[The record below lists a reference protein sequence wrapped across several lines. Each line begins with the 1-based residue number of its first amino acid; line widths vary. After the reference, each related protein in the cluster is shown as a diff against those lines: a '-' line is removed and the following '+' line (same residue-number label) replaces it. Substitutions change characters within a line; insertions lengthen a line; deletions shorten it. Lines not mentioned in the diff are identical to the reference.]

1 MAMVTGGELLV
12 RTLIKAG
19 VETFFGLHGAHLES
33 IFQSCLEHRIPI
45 LDVRHEVAAGHAAEG
60 YARAGRRLGV
70 AMVTAGPGF
79 TNVVT
84 SIANAYLDRTPVLY
98 LAGSASTRD
107 AETNTLQAGIDQAAI
122 ARPITKWSHRV
133 AAVQD
138 IPRLVAHAVRLATT
152 GPTGP
157 VLLDLP
163 SDVLN
168 ARVEEDSVRI
178 PQTILF
184 EEAPGPSAAAV
195 AKALD
200 ILAAAERPVI
210 MAGFGAFQSGITDEL
225 LRFAEATG
233 IPVFS
238 DFAAHGL
245 VPASL
250 DLYGGTFHKMDD
262 LKAEGGQPDAVLALG
277 VRFGLFTMGAGA
289 RLAPLD
295 ARLIHV
301 EIDPREIGRLR
312 DVELPIVADPKAFLG
327 AANALAGER
336 SWKDLASWRGLIQSA
351 HKRRYETMREGLD
364 RKGPPIHPAQAVR
377 AIADNIPKGALI
389 VGDGAEAYHWFN
401 EVVAQ
406 EEPASYI
413 THGFLGTVGMG
424 LGLSLGVQTARR
436 DRPVLL
442 LVGDGA
448 VGFTLIEFDTM
459 ARHGLPIV
467 AVVMNNRS
475 WAASQH
481 FQELVSGQNRLVG
494 TQLAGARYDDAA
506 KALGCDGVHVT
517 ELDQLGPAIRT
528 AFESG
533 RPTCINVEI
542 EVNAMPPE
550 LHQLMARHE

>member
-1 MAMVTGGELLV
+1 MATVTGGELLV
-12 RTLIKAG
+12 RTLMKAG
-19 VETFFGLHGAHLES
+19 VETIFGLHGAHLES
-33 IFQSCLEHRIPI
+33 IFQSCLDHRIPI

-79 TNVVT
+79 TNVIS

-98 LAGSASTRD
+98 LAGSAGSRD

-133 AAVQD
+133 AAAQD
-138 IPRLVAHAVRLATT
+138 IPRLVALAIRMATT

-163 SDVLN
+163 NDVLN
-168 ARVEEDSVRI
+168 TRLEEDSVVI
-178 PQTILF
+178 PDNLIF
-184 EEAPGPSAAAV
+184 AEGPGPSPAALAQS
-195 AKALD
+195 LD
-200 ILAAAERPVI
+200 ILATAERPVI
-210 MAGFGAFQSGITDEL
+210 MAGAGAFQAGITDEL
-225 LRFAEATG
+225 LKFAEATG

-245 VPASL
+245 VPASKN
-250 DLYGGTFHKMDD
+250 LYGGTFHKMDD
-262 LKAEGGQPDAVLALG
+262 LKVEGGQPDAVLALG
-277 VRFGLFTMGAGA
+277 VRFGLFTLGAGT
-289 RLAPLD
+289 RLAPLS
-295 ARLIHV
+295 AKLIHV

-312 DVELPIVADPKAFLG
+312 DADLPIVADPRAFLD
-327 AANALAGER
+327 AANALVGQR
-336 SWKDLASWRGLIQSA
+336 QWKDLEPWRQLIHRA
-351 HKRRYETMREGLD
+351 RKRRYETMREGLD
-364 RKGPPIHPAQAVR
+364 RKGPPIHPAQAVQ

-401 EVVAQ
+401 EVIAQ
-406 EEPASYI
+406 DEPASYI

-424 LGLSLGVQTARR
+424 LGLSLGVQVARR
-436 DRPVLL
+436 DKPVLL

-448 VGFTLIEFDTM
+448 VGFTIIEFDTM

-481 FQELVSGQNRLVG
+481 FQEMVSGQNRVIG
-494 TQLAGARYDDAA
+494 TQLGDARYHDVAV
-506 KALGCDGVHVT
+506 ALGCDGVHVT
-517 ELDQLGPAIRT
+517 ALDQLGPAVRK
-528 AFESG
+528 AFASG

-542 EVNAMPPE
+542 EVNAIPPE
-550 LHQLMARHE
+550 LYQLMARHE

>member
-12 RTLIKAG
+12 RTLRKAG
-19 VETFFGLHGAHLES
+19 VETLFGLHGAHLEG

-79 TNVVT
+79 TNIVT

-122 ARPITKWSHRV
+122 ARPITKWSHRI
-133 AAVQD
+133 AAVED
-138 IPRLVAHAVRLATT
+138 IPRLVAHAIRLATT

-168 ARVEEDSVRI
+168 AKVDEDSVRI
-178 PQTILF
+178 PQTLLF
-184 EEAPGPSAAAV
+184 EEGPGPSAGAV
-195 AKALD
+195 AQALD
-200 ILAAAERPVI
+200 ILAAAERPAI
-210 MAGFGAFQSGITDEL
+210 MAGFGAFQAGITDEL
-225 LRFAEATG
+225 LTFAEATG

-277 VRFGLFTMGAGA
+277 VRFGLFTLGAGT

-295 ARLIHV
+295 AKLIHV

-312 DVELPIVADPKAFLG
+312 DVDLPIVADPRAFLD
-327 AANALAGER
+327 AANVVAGQR
-336 SWKDLASWRGLIQSA
+336 SWKDLTSWRGLIRSA
-351 HKRRYETMREGLD
+351 RKRRYETMREGLD
-364 RKGPPIHPAQAVR
+364 RKGPPIHPAQAVQ

-406 EEPASYI
+406 DEPASYI

-436 DRPVLL
+436 DKPVLL

-481 FQELVSGQNRLVG
+481 FQELVSGKNRIVG
-494 TQLAGARYDDAA
+494 TQLGEARYHDAA
-506 KALGCDGVHVT
+506 RALGCEGVHVT
-517 ELDQLGPAIRT
+517 ELDQLGPAIKK
-528 AFESG
+528 AFASG

>member
-1 MAMVTGGELLV
+1 M
-12 RTLIKAG
+12 
-19 VETFFGLHGAHLES
+19 
-33 IFQSCLEHRIPI
+33 
-45 LDVRHEVAAGHAAEG
+45 
-60 YARAGRRLGV
+60 
-70 AMVTAGPGF
+70 
-79 TNVVT
+79 
-84 SIANAYLDRTPVLY
+84 
-98 LAGSASTRD
+98 
-107 AETNTLQAGIDQAAI
+107 
-122 ARPITKWSHRV
+122 
-133 AAVQD
+133 
-138 IPRLVAHAVRLATT
+138 
-152 GPTGP
+152 
-157 VLLDLP
+157 
-163 SDVLN
+163 
-168 ARVEEDSVRI
+168 
-178 PQTILF
+178 
-184 EEAPGPSAAAV
+184 
-195 AKALD
+195 
-200 ILAAAERPVI
+200 
-210 MAGFGAFQSGITDEL
+210 
-225 LRFAEATG
+225 
-233 IPVFS
+233 FS
-238 DFAAHGL
+238 DFSAHGL
-245 VPASL
+245 VSASR

-277 VRFGLFTMGAGA
+277 VRFGLFTLGAGA

-312 DVELPIVADPKAFLG
+312 DPELAIVADPRAFLD
-327 AANALAGER
+327 AANAVVGER
-336 SWKDLASWRGLIQSA
+336 RWKDLKPWRELIQRA
-351 HKRRYETMREGLD
+351 RKRRYETMREGLD

-377 AIADNIPKGALI
+377 AIADNLPKGALV

-406 EEPASYI
+406 DEPASYI

-436 DRPVLL
+436 DKPVLL

-481 FQELVSGQNRLVG
+481 FQELVSGQNRLLG
-494 TQLAGARYDDAA
+494 TQLGEARYHDAA
-506 KALGCDGVHVT
+506 RALGCEGVHVT
-517 ELDQLGPAIRT
+517 ELEQLGPAIRE

-550 LHQLMARHE
+550 LHQLMARHDS

>member
-1 MAMVTGGELLV
+1 MATVTGGELLV
-12 RTLIKAG
+12 RTLRKAG
-19 VETFFGLHGAHLES
+19 VETIFGLHGAHLES
-33 IFQSCLEHRIPI
+33 IFQSCLDHRIPI

-79 TNVVT
+79 TNVIS

-98 LAGSASTRD
+98 LAGSAATRD

-122 ARPITKWSHRV
+122 ARPITKWSHRIADV
-133 AAVQD
+133 RD
-138 IPRLVAHAVRLATT
+138 IPRLVGHAIRLATT

-168 ARVEEDSVRI
+168 AKIEEDSVHI
-178 PQTILF
+178 PETLTF
-184 EEAPGPSAAAV
+184 EGGPGPAASAV
-195 AKALD
+195 GRALD
-200 ILAAAERPVI
+200 ILAKAERPAI
-210 MAGFGAFQSGITDEL
+210 MAGVGAFQAGITGEL
-225 LRFAEATG
+225 LAFAEATG

-245 VPASL
+245 VPASR

-277 VRFGLFTMGAGA
+277 VRFGLFTLGAGA
-289 RLAPLD
+289 RLAPLS
-295 ARLIHV
+295 AKLIHV

-312 DVELPIVADPKAFLG
+312 DADLPVVADPKAFLD
-327 AANALAGER
+327 AANAETGKR
-336 SWKDLASWRGLIQSA
+336 TWKDLSSWRQLIRA
-351 HKRRYETMREGLD
+351 ARKRRYETMREGLD

-377 AIADNIPKGALI
+377 TIADNIPKGALI

-406 EEPASYI
+406 DEPASYI

-424 LGLSLGVQTARR
+424 LGLSLGVQTARP
-436 DRPVLL
+436 DKPVLL

-448 VGFTLIEFDTM
+448 VGFTIIEFDTM

-481 FQELVSGQNRLVG
+481 FQEMVSGQNRVIG
-494 TQLAGARYDDAA
+494 TQLGEARYHDVA
-506 KALGCDGVHVT
+506 KALGCEGVHVT
-517 ELDQLGPAIRT
+517 QLDQLGPAIRK

-542 EVNAMPPE
+542 DVDATPPE
-550 LHQLMARHE
+550 LHQLMARHG

>member
-1 MAMVTGGELLV
+1 MATVTGGELLV
-12 RTLIKAG
+12 RTLLKAG
-19 VETFFGLHGAHLES
+19 VETIFGLHGAHVES
-33 IFQSCLEHRIPI
+33 IFQSCLDHRIPI
-45 LDVRHEVAAGHAAEG
+45 IDVRHEVAAGHAAEG

-79 TNVVT
+79 TNVIS
-84 SIANAYLDRTPVLY
+84 SIANAFLDRTPVIY

-122 ARPITKWSHRV
+122 ARPITKWSHRIADV
-133 AAVQD
+133 RD
-138 IPRLVAHAVRLATT
+138 IPRLVAHAIRVATT

-168 ARVEEDSVRI
+168 ARVEEDSVHI
-178 PQTILF
+178 PETLIF
-184 EEAPGPSAAAV
+184 ADGPGPAAQAV
-195 AKALD
+195 EAALD
-200 ILAAAERPVI
+200 MLAAAERPVI
-210 MAGFGAFQSGITDEL
+210 MAGPGAFQAGITDEL

-245 VPASL
+245 VPASR

-277 VRFGLFTMGAGA
+277 VRFGLFTLGAGT
-289 RLAPLD
+289 RLAPLS
-295 ARLIHV
+295 AKLIHV

-312 DVELPIVADPKAFLG
+312 DVDLPVVADPKAFLD
-327 AANALAGER
+327 AANVMTGR
-336 SWKDLASWRGLIQSA
+336 RQWKDLSSWRQLIRSA
-351 HKRRYETMREGLD
+351 RKRRYETMREGLD
-364 RKGPPIHPAQAVR
+364 RKGPPIHPAQAVQ

-424 LGLSLGVQTARR
+424 LGLSLGVQVARR
-436 DRPVLL
+436 DKPVLL

-448 VGFTLIEFDTM
+448 VGFTIIEFDTM
-459 ARHGLPIV
+459 ARHQLPIV

-481 FQELVSGQNRLVG
+481 FQELVSGQNRVTG
-494 TQLAGARYDDAA
+494 TQLGAARYHDVA
-506 KALGCDGVHVT
+506 KALGCEGVHVT
-517 ELDQLGPAIRT
+517 ELEELGPAIRQ

>member
-12 RTLIKAG
+12 RTLMKAG
-19 VETFFGLHGAHLES
+19 VETLFGLHGAHLES

-122 ARPITKWSHRV
+122 ARPITKWSHRI
-133 AAVQD
+133 AAVED
-138 IPRLVAHAVRLATT
+138 IPRLVAHAIRLATT

-163 SDVLN
+163 SDVLG
-168 ARVEEDSVRI
+168 AKVEEDSVRI
-178 PQTILF
+178 PETLLF
-184 EEAPGPSAAAV
+184 EDGPGPSAAAV
-195 AKALD
+195 AQALD
-200 ILAAAERPVI
+200 MLAAAERPVI
-210 MAGFGAFQSGITDEL
+210 MAGFGAFQAGITDEL
-225 LRFAEATG
+225 LTFAERTG

-245 VPASL
+245 VPASR

-277 VRFGLFTMGAGA
+277 VRFGLFTLGAGA

-295 ARLIHV
+295 AKLIHV

-312 DVELPIVADPKAFLG
+312 DVDLPVIADPRAFLD
-327 AANALAGER
+327 AANAAAGQR
-336 SWKDLASWRGLIQSA
+336 SWKDLKPWRELIRSA
-351 HKRRYETMREGLD
+351 RKRRYETMREGLD

-377 AIADNIPKGALI
+377 AIADNIPQGALI

-406 EEPASYI
+406 DEPASYI

-436 DRPVLL
+436 DKPVLL

-481 FQELVSGQNRLVG
+481 FQELVSGKNRVIG
-494 TQLAGARYDDAA
+494 TQLGEARYHDAA
-506 KALGCDGVHVT
+506 RALGCEGVHVT
-517 ELDQLGPAIRT
+517 ELDQLGPAIKK

>member
-1 MAMVTGGELLV
+1 MAVVTGGELLV
-12 RTLIKAG
+12 RTLMKAG
-19 VETFFGLHGAHLES
+19 VETIFGLHGAHLES
-33 IFQSCLEHRIPI
+33 IFQSCLDHRIPI

-122 ARPITKWSHRV
+122 ARPITKWSHRIADV
-133 AAVQD
+133 HD
-138 IPRLVAHAVRLATT
+138 IPRLVAHAVRTATT

-168 ARVEEDSVRI
+168 AKVEEDSVRI
-178 PQTILF
+178 PATLLF
-184 EEAPGPSAAAV
+184 DAGPGPTASAV
-195 AKALD
+195 AEALD

-210 MAGFGAFQSGITDEL
+210 MAGFGAFQAGITDEL

-238 DFAAHGL
+238 DFSAHGL

-277 VRFGLFTMGAGA
+277 VRFGLFTLGAGA

-312 DVELPIVADPKAFLG
+312 DPELAIVADPRAFLD
-327 AANALAGER
+327 AANAVVGER
-336 SWKDLASWRGLIQSA
+336 RWKDLQAWRQLIRSA
-351 HKRRYETMREGLD
+351 RKRRYETMREGLD
-364 RKGPPIHPAQAVR
+364 RKGPPIHPAQAVQ
-377 AIADNIPKGALI
+377 AIADNLPDGALV

-436 DRPVLL
+436 DKPVLL

-467 AVVMNNRS
+467 VVVMNNRS

-481 FQELVSGQNRLVG
+481 FQELVSGQNRLLG
-494 TQLAGARYDDAA
+494 TQLGEARYHDAA
-506 KALGCDGVHVT
+506 RALGCEGVHVT
-517 ELDQLGPAIRT
+517 ELSELGPAIRK